1 MVHVIRL
8 ISFLWLWFSV
18 CMMVKDE
25 ENKTTNGMTAMTFV
39 CQGDPSLSVLLNLG
53 SLLSCGASHEE
64 TSHSACL
71 LLGCSVLEYQEHW
84 CQNTFPWEVR
94 GIDSK
99 PSLLACFLMWYSKMT
114 LYLWTPSV
122 LCHINCFCCMLSTYL
137 AFKKII
143 EYFPVC
149 DHQREI

>member
-1 MVHVIRL
+1 
-8 ISFLWLWFSV
+8 
-18 CMMVKDE
+18 MVKDE

-84 CQNTFPWEVR
+84 CQNTFPREVR

-114 LYLWTPSV
+114 LYL
-122 LCHINCFCCMLSTYL
+122 
-137 AFKKII
+137 
-143 EYFPVC
+143 
-149 DHQREI
+149 